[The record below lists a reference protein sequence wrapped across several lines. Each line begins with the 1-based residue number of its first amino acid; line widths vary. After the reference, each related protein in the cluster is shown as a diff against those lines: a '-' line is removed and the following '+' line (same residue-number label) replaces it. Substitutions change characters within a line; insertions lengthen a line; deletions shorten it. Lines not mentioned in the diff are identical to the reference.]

1 MDGGIILTSIAV
13 LSVAVTVSV
22 CLNKAT
28 NSRVDDCEASISEIR
43 QCINEIK
50 SMISDMR
57 VEIVTS
63 VSKLSE
69 RIGRL
74 EERVDGGKK

>member
-1 MDGGIILTSIAV
+1 MDVNMTLAFIGVISLSAGISWYM
-13 LSVAVTVSV
+13 SR
-22 CLNKAT
+22 AT
-28 NSRVDDCEASISEIR
+28 NSRVDDCEARISEIR

-63 VSKLSE
+63 VSGLSE

-74 EERVDGGKK
+74 EERVDGRKK